1 MTHDWL
7 EAQTSLWLMRM
18 ASAESDP
25 EETRDT
31 ERAPPVR
38 IGDGDD
44 EESTLE
50 SLTTRMQACD
60 FAALVDADEDLVP
73 WLVNERHGV

>member
-1 MTHDWL
+1 M
-7 EAQTSLWLMRM
+7 
-18 ASAESDP
+18 SANDLDDQ
-25 EETRDT
+25 TRDT

-50 SLTTRMQACD
+50 SMTTRMQAAE
-60 FAALVDADEDLVP
+60 FAALVDADEELVP

>member
-1 MTHDWL
+1 MKASEDL
-7 EAQTSLWLMRM
+7 EILEQLADLIHEQS
-18 ASAESDP
+18 
-25 EETRDT
+25 RDT

-50 SLTTRMQACD
+50 SLTTRMQAAD
-60 FAALVDADEDLVP
+60 YAALVDADEALP
-73 WLVNERHGV
+73 WVVAEEHGV